1 LPTKLTTT
9 ISKIASLPNPTNSA
23 LINEFHQYMRDNGVS
38 ERHQNNNLKA
48 IIAFATFLGTGTT
61 FFTVQVTEQITS
73 FLDTKIKNAAILAK
87 LSG

>member
-1 LPTKLTTT
+1 
-9 ISKIASLPNPTNSA
+9 
-23 LINEFHQYMRDNGVS
+23 MRDNGVS

-61 FFTVQVTEQITS
+61 FFTEVTEQITS